1 MTSIPESGSIFN
13 YHRYMIRVYGSQSS
27 RALGWLDEESQNI
40 RFKALAGLGNMN
52 NHSVLDAGCGYG
64 DFREIYPD
72 ATYIGIEQIPEMLDE
87 AISRYGHLPQTTFI
101 SGNFNTIDL
110 PLTDYVV
117 ASGSLNYKNEDHQYI
132 FKAISTLFNSCR
144 LGLGFNLLN
153 KIIPNELIVAYNP
166 VQIMDYCASICREVK
181 MINNYSDEDFTI
193 FMYR

>member
-1 MTSIPESGSIFN
+1 MNSLNDSDSISL

-52 NHSVLDAGCGYG
+52 SHSVLDVGCGYG

-72 ATYIGIEQIPEMLDE
+72 ATYIGIEQISEMLEE
-87 AISRYGHLPQTTFI
+87 AINRYGHLPQTTFI

-117 ASGSLNYKNEDHQYI
+117 ASGSLNYKSEDPQYI

-153 KIIPNELIVAYNP
+153 KIIPNEVIVAYDP

-181 MINNYSDEDFTI
+181 MINDYSDEDFTI
-193 FMYR
+193 YMYH

>member
-1 MTSIPESGSIFN
+1 MSLFNDSDSIFL
-13 YHRYMIRVYGSQSS
+13 YHRYMIKLHGSQSS
-27 RALGWLDEESQNI
+27 HALGWLDEESQNI

-52 NHSVLDAGCGYG
+52 SHSVLDAGCGYG

-72 ATYIGIEQIPEMLDE
+72 ATYIGVEQIPELLDE
-87 AISRYGHLPQTTFI
+87 AISRYGHLPKTTFI

-117 ASGSLNYKNEDHQYI
+117 ASGSLNYKSEDPQYI

-153 KIIPNELIVAYNP
+153 KIIPNELIVAYDP
-166 VQIMDYCASICREVK
+166 IQIMDYCASICREVK
-181 MINNYSDEDFTI
+181 LTSDYSDEDFTTY
-193 FMYR
+193 MYR